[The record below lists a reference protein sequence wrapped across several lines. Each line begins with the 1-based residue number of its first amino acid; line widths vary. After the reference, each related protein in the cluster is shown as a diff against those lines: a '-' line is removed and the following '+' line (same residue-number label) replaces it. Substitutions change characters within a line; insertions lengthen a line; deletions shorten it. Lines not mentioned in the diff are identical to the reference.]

1 MKRNYEKKN
10 INLFLNYKLKWLN
23 EIKKDEWLIAEK
35 NNLNNIDIDF
45 IVKGS
50 KVFFFYKRF
59 FSNKKKNLDLEYNIM
74 IDTIDNS
81 FSFPKYYYT
90 RNNELFFSSELRGI
104 CNIEKKKK

>member
-1 MKRNYEKKN
+1 MSYIDGQTGNFNYSF
-10 INLFLNYKLKWLN
+10 ITTMLFS
-23 EIKKDEWLIAEK
+23 
-35 NNLNNIDIDF
+35 
-45 IVKGS
+45 VK
-50 KVFFFYKRF
+50 
-59 FSNKKKNLDLEYNIM
+59 LDLEYNIM